1 MNKEIKERYKKT
13 KFAKGGG
20 SCFECC
26 DYEEMDTEIR
36 EFVQKEIEEA
46 IKQERQRIIEEIK
59 KLKVISPNVEPPKN
73 KLSQNQIFIA
83 GQMNVFMRLEDII
96 KNIK

>member
-46 IKQERQRIIEEIK
+46 IKQERERIIEEIEK
-59 KLKVISPNVEPPKN
+59 QGVIISKGELPKAIHG
-73 KLSQNQIFIA
+73 LLI
-83 GQMNVFMRLEDII
+83 DIDKI

>member
-1 MNKEIKERYKKT
+1 MNKK
-13 KFAKGGG
+13 
-20 SCFECC
+20 
-26 DYEEMDTEIR
+26 
-36 EFVQKEIEEA
+36 IEEIA
-46 IKQERQRIIEEIK
+46 LQTHIKWLPKAKTAKIDGSEMTVLPYGYLSQAVIEVIEQERERIIEEIN

-73 KLSQNQIFIA
+73 RLSQNQIFIA

>member
-46 IKQERQRIIEEIK
+46 IKQERERIIEEIEK
-59 KLKVISPNVEPPKN
+59 RMPSHDAVQEY
-73 KLSQNQIFIA
+73 LS
-83 GQMNVFMRLEDII
+83 II

>member
-1 MNKEIKERYKKT
+1 MNKETIKE
-13 KFAKGGG
+13 KF
-20 SCFECC
+20 E
-26 DYEEMDTEIR
+26 
-36 EFVQKEIEEA
+36 EFVKESKTLGFDERSGDFVEVLSFIEKL
-46 IKQERQRIIEEIK
+46 IQQERERIIEEIK